1 MKLTAAPA
9 SEGSS
14 FFANLRHKM
23 PKDTGIFVVM
33 LVIALTFEIAGWY
46 VRDQSFLLNTNR
58 LVLIVLQVAI
68 IGIIAVG
75 VTQVIITTGIDLSS
89 GSVIALAAV
98 VAASL
103 AQTSDSLSPMFPALV
118 NLPAVIPICAGIGV
132 GLLCGLTNGFLVT
145 RTGIPPFIA
154 TLGMMVSA
162 RGLAQYYTQGNP
174 ISFLSDSFTA
184 IGQGAMPVIIFFVI
198 AAVFHIALK
207 HTRYGKYV
215 YAIGGNMTSAKVSG
229 INVNKYLVIVYTIAG
244 ALSGLA
250 GVVLA
255 ARVSSGQSSMG
266 MSYELDAIAAAV
278 IGGSSLMGG
287 VGRITGTLIGAMI
300 LGLIKSGFTFV
311 GVDAYVQDIIKA
323 DIHALKQAWLAQI
336 EVDGKRR
343 DGVLT
348 SIDNRIDARTGSVAV
363 RAEFANPQH
372 RLLPGGSVT
381 ILFRPQELPSR
392 VMVPAAAVQQD
403 PQGFFSW
410 VLKPDHTAGQRRL
423 TLAGQQGQQ
432 FAVEKGL
439 QAGEQVITDGAQR
452 LREGAAVQVLN

>member
-118 NLPAVIPICAGIGV
+118 NLP
-132 GLLCGLTNGFLVT
+132 CGLTNGFLVT

-311 GVDAYVQDIIKA
+311 GVDAYVQDIIKG
-323 DIHALKQAWLAQI
+323 II
-336 EVDGKRR
+336 
-343 DGVLT
+343 
-348 SIDNRIDARTGSVAV
+348 IVA
-363 RAEFANPQH
+363 A
-372 RLLPGGSVT
+372 VT
-381 ILFRPQELPSR
+381 ID
-392 VMVPAAAVQQD
+392 M
-403 PQGFFSW
+403 
-410 VLKPDHTAGQRRL
+410 RRNR
-423 TLAGQQGQQ
+423 
-432 FAVEKGL
+432 KKH
-439 QAGEQVITDGAQR
+439 
-452 LREGAAVQVLN
+452 

>member
-1 MKLTAAPA
+1 MSNMKLTAAPA

-250 GVVLA
+250 VATFPMAKNTGLAHTFATAADKTVVRRVLAVLA
-255 ARVSSGQSSMG
+255 AVLCVGMAALGGWALVLAALAVLWRYHAVSRKQF
-266 MSYELDAIAAAV
+266 
-278 IGGSSLMGG
+278 GG
-287 VGRITGTLIGAMI
+287 ITG
-300 LGLIKSGFTFV
+300 
-311 GVDAYVQDIIKA
+311 D
-323 DIHALKQAWLAQI
+323 
-336 EVDGKRR
+336 
-343 DGVLT
+343 
-348 SIDNRIDARTGSVAV
+348 
-363 RAEFANPQH
+363 
-372 RLLPGGSVT
+372 
-381 ILFRPQELPSR
+381 
-392 VMVPAAAVQQD
+392 
-403 PQGFFSW
+403 
-410 VLKPDHTAGQRRL
+410 
-423 TLAGQQGQQ
+423 LAGWFLQKAELWMLAALCACQWG
-432 FAVEKGL
+432 GL
-439 QAGEQVITDGAQR
+439 
-452 LREGAAVQVLN
+452 L

>member
-215 YAIGGNMTSAKVSG
+215 YAIGGNATSANLMG
-229 INVNKYLVIVYTIAG
+229 ISTRSATIRIYMLSTGLATLAGIVFSIYTQAG
-244 ALSGLA
+244 YALA
-250 GVVLA
+250 GVGV
-255 ARVSSGQSSMG
+255 
-266 MSYELDAIAAAV
+266 ELDAIASVV
-278 IGGSSLMGG
+278 IGGTLLSGG
-287 VGRITGTLIGAMI
+287 VGTVLGTLFGVAIQ
-300 LGLIKSGFTFV
+300 GLIQTYINFDGTLSSWWTKIAIGILLFIF
-311 GVDAYVQDIIKA
+311 I
-323 DIHALKQAWLAQI
+323 ALQRGLT
-336 EVDGKRR
+336 
-343 DGVLT
+343 VLWE
-348 SIDNRIDARTGSVAV
+348 NRQ
-363 RAEFANPQH
+363 N
-372 RLLPGGSVT
+372 
-381 ILFRPQELPSR
+381 
-392 VMVPAAAVQQD
+392 AAVTRVS
-403 PQGFFSW
+403 G
-410 VLKPDHTAGQRRL
+410 AGSR
-423 TLAGQQGQQ
+423 
-432 FAVEKGL
+432 
-439 QAGEQVITDGAQR
+439 
-452 LREGAAVQVLN
+452 

>member
-1 MKLTAAPA
+1 MSNMKLTAAPA

-14 FFANLRHKM
+14 LFANLRHKM

-215 YAIGGNMTSAKVSG
+215 YAIGGNATSANLMG
-229 INVNKYLVIVYTIAG
+229 ISTRSATIRIYMLSTGLATLAGIVFSIYTQAG
-244 ALSGLA
+244 YALA
-250 GVVLA
+250 GVGV
-255 ARVSSGQSSMG
+255 
-266 MSYELDAIAAAV
+266 ELDAIASVV
-278 IGGSSLMGG
+278 IGGTLLSGG
-287 VGRITGTLIGAMI
+287 VGTVLGTLFGVAIQ
-300 LGLIKSGFTFV
+300 GLIQTYINFDGTLSSWWTKIAIGILLFIF
-311 GVDAYVQDIIKA
+311 I
-323 DIHALKQAWLAQI
+323 ALQRGLT
-336 EVDGKRR
+336 
-343 DGVLT
+343 VLWE
-348 SIDNRIDARTGSVAV
+348 NRQ
-363 RAEFANPQH
+363 N
-372 RLLPGGSVT
+372 
-381 ILFRPQELPSR
+381 
-392 VMVPAAAVQQD
+392 AAVTRVS
-403 PQGFFSW
+403 G
-410 VLKPDHTAGQRRL
+410 AGSR
-423 TLAGQQGQQ
+423 
-432 FAVEKGL
+432 
-439 QAGEQVITDGAQR
+439 
-452 LREGAAVQVLN
+452 

>member
-1 MKLTAAPA
+1 MSNMKLTAAPA

-244 ALSGLA
+244 APSGLA

-278 IGGSSLMGG
+278 IRVLMPL
-287 VGRITGTLIGAMI
+287 V
-300 LGLIKSGFTFV
+300 
-311 GVDAYVQDIIKA
+311 A
-323 DIHALKQAWLAQI
+323 D
-336 EVDGKRR
+336 
-343 DGVLT
+343 
-348 SIDNRIDARTGSVAV
+348 
-363 RAEFANPQH
+363 
-372 RLLPGGSVT
+372 
-381 ILFRPQELPSR
+381 
-392 VMVPAAAVQQD
+392 
-403 PQGFFSW
+403 
-410 VLKPDHTAGQRRL
+410 
-423 TLAGQQGQQ
+423 
-432 FAVEKGL
+432 
-439 QAGEQVITDGAQR
+439 R
-452 LREGAAVQVLN
+452 LRESTVVTGAMVATALLFAVYPLLPTAVALGACSVLLGFALGSVQPMIMSMLHQLTPAHRHGEALGLRLMAINGSSVVMPLLFGTASALVGLSGLFWAVGATVGLGARVAWRLRGEAPAPPPHP